1 MPTQVELERMVVRFT
16 ADLHQ
21 MRAGTA
27 AAIAD
32 VDKTVQKI
40 GQKLGVMDEKTKKT
54 SRSMSESF
62 SRIDSKAGE
71 LGRSLSLKV
80 TAPVVAIGAAS
91 VHAFSRFDKAMTE
104 SISIMQT
111 TTDQVERM
119 KKTAISL
126 STQGPQ
132 GPEDLAKS
140 YFFLA
145 SAGKDAEQSM
155 ALLPFVQKFATAG
168 AFDMAKATDLLTDAQ
183 SALGLSSKEAAKD
196 AENMARLGNVLV
208 KANTLANA
216 SVEQFS
222 IALTS
227 KAGSSMKAFGKDVE
241 EGVAVLAAFA
251 DQGIKAEL
259 AGNQFDRVLRLLAS
273 SATDPKI
280 RKMQD
285 ELGFAVF
292 DAAGEMRNMADIV
305 QNLEEVLAG
314 MSDEQRSVTLEMLGF
329 EARVQQAV
337 LPLLGMSQQ
346 IRDYEEKLR
355 KAGNVTKE
363 VSDKQ
368 MTSLSNRLAVAKNR
382 STAVAIDIGARL
394 VPVMEKMIGVIEKAV
409 TWWDSLHGSTKR
421 IIIVIAGVAATAGP
435 LLIVI
440 SSISSAIGTMLP
452 LLAAMTTRMA
462 AIKLASLGMA
472 GAIAGVAVAGVALGV
487 WLAQFMPSM
496 IAYNREVEKA
506 ARLNDKWAKAQ
517 QRATNNIVDK
527 AMAEQD
533 VGKRIEM
540 LQSQLEATEKNLAGK
555 EQQLTGAQKK
565 VDEFGAFANATG
577 NKILEQARAEVAEQ
591 QRSIELLEQRR
602 DIIESTLR
610 TQQQMIQA
618 EQETAKFAESLQQ
631 SLTMPNLPD
640 TNLNSNV
647 TQDVQTSQ
655 PVTVTAPAIEFQ
667 STVGQSDTELLARIA
682 VATETSAAS
691 ATNTVIADKVL

>member
-16 ADLHQ
+16 TDLHQ
-21 MRAGTA
+21 MSAGMKQ
-27 AAIAD
+27 AIAE
-32 VDKTVQKI
+32 VDATSKRIEERLEAV
-40 GQKLGVMDEKTKKT
+40 DRKTKQVG
-54 SRSMSESF
+54 SSMSQHFKTIGNS
-62 SRIDSKAGE
+62 ATAM
-71 LGRSLSLKV
+71 GRNLSLKV
-80 TAPVVAIGAAS
+80 TAPIAAIGAVS
-91 VHAFSRFDKAMTE
+91 VNAFANFDKAMTE
-104 SISIMQT
+104 STSIMKVTQEQT
-111 TTDQVERM
+111 ERM
-119 KKTAISL
+119 KKTALSL

-132 GPEDLAKS
+132 GPEVLARS

-227 KAGSSMKAFGKDVE
+227 KAGSSLKAFGKDVE

-280 RKMQD
+280 RKMQN

-292 DAAGEMRNMADIV
+292 DTAGEMRNMADIV

-346 IRDYEEKLR
+346 IRDYEDKLR
-355 KAGNVTKE
+355 KAGNVTAE

-368 MTSLSNRLAVAKNR
+368 MASLSNRLAVAKNR
-382 STAVAIDIGARL
+382 LTAVAIDIGARL
-394 VPVMEKMIGVIEKAV
+394 VPVMEKMIGVVERGVK
-409 TWWDSLHGSTKR
+409 WWDSLHGSTKR
-421 IIIVIAGVAATAGP
+421 IITVIAGVTATIGP

-440 SSISSAIGTMLP
+440 GTLSSTIGTLLP
-452 LLAAMTTRMA
+452 LMTAMATRMTA
-462 AIKLASLGMA
+462 VKLASLGTA
-472 GAIAGVAVAGVALGV
+472 GAFTAAAVAGVSLGV

-496 IAYNREVEKA
+496 QAYNREVERAEK
-506 ARLNDKWAKAQ
+506 LNNKWAKAQ
-517 QRATNNIVDK
+517 QRATNNIVNDALK
-527 AMAEQD
+527 EQD
-533 VGKRIEM
+533 VQKRIKILED
-540 LQSQLEATEKNLAGK
+540 QLASTEQNLKGK
-555 EQQLTGAQKK
+555 EAQVTAAQAR

-577 NKILEQARAEVAEQ
+577 NKILEQARAEVAENE
-591 QRSIELLEQRR
+591 RAVELLEQRR
-602 DIIESTLR
+602 DILESTLNL
-610 TQQQMIQA
+610 QKQMIQA
-618 EQETAKFAESLQQ
+618 EQETTKFAESIQQNLQ
-631 SLTMPNLPD
+631 LPTLPD
-640 TNLNSNV
+640 STITTDV

-655 PVTVTAPAIEFQ
+655 PVTVTAPAIEFD
-667 STVGQSDTELLARIA
+667 STEGLSDSELLARIA
-682 VATETSAAS
+682 VATEISAAS
-691 ATNTVIADKVL
+691 VTNTVIADKVL